1 MDFEIQKINYK
12 DKLFPKSLKNIKDA
26 PKELYF
32 SGKLKDDENRV
43 AIVGARNCSKYGEDC
58 CLKIGADL
66 AEAGIV
72 IVSGLAR
79 GIDSAAHTAAIKSNK
94 RTIAVLGTA
103 IDDIYPKENI
113 GLAKQ
118 IINTGGLI
126 LSEYAPKT
134 TTYGYDFAKR
144 NRLIAGLSL
153 GVLVVEAKEKSGS
166 LITAEYA
173 KEQGKKLFAV
183 PGNIYSQNSRGCH
196 KLIKNGAMLVEN
208 ANDILKELKLKNLPL
223 TYKNGKELIK
233 GNSPE
238 ETVILQALSETQ
250 LNIETIIKNTN
261 LPPEK
266 VMAIVSLLEI
276 QNKIIDLGE
285 NTYCLNRNSP
295 C

>member
-12 DKLFPKSLKNIKDA
+12 DKLFPKSLKNIKEA

-32 SGKLKDDENRV
+32 SGRLENEENRV

-66 AEAGIV
+66 AEAGII

-79 GIDSAAHTAAIKSNK
+79 GIDSAAHTAAVRSGK

-113 GLAKQ
+113 KLAEQ
-118 IINTGGLI
+118 IIKNNGLI
-126 LSEYAPKT
+126 LSEYAPGT
-134 TTYGYDFAKR
+134 VTYGYDFARR

-173 KEQGKKLFAV
+173 REQGKKLFAV
-183 PGNIYSQNSRGCH
+183 PGSIYSQNSRGCH
-196 KLIKNGAMLVEN
+196 KLIKNGAVLVEN
-208 ANDILKELKLKNLPL
+208 ANDVLKELKLKNLPL

-233 GNSPE
+233 GNSPA
-238 ETVILQALSETQ
+238 ETAILNALAETQ
-250 LNIETIIKNTN
+250 LNIENIIKTTN

-266 VMAIVSLLEI
+266 AMATVSLLEI

-285 NTYCLNRNSP
+285 NTYCLNRN
-295 C
+295 